1 MIIQNNFAVKD
12 ETDSLENLIEEI
24 SVSLGG
30 VLSHERIAQVVT
42 EITADYRDATVTS
55 FVPIFIQRFAHQRL
69 GEEIQHNKA
78 R

>member
-42 EITADYRDATVTS
+42 EIASDYQNATVTS
-55 FVPIFIQRFAHQRL
+55 FVPIFIQRYAFERL
-69 GEEIQHNKA
+69 GKEIQHNNA